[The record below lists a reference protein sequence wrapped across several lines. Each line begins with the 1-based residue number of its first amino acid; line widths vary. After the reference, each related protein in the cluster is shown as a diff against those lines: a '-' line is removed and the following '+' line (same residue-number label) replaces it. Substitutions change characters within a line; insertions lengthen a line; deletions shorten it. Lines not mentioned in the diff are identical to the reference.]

1 MVFSSIPFL
10 FAFLPIT
17 VLLTALAPSRARN
30 YVLLAASIVFY
41 AWGGGGFLL
50 VLALCIAINYVGG
63 LATQAALDAGDA
75 ERRKRIVAWSV
86 VANIAI
92 LGWFKY
98 ANFGIAQLNS
108 MSGALGIGEIPWN
121 GIALPIGISFFTFQS
136 MSYVIDVGR
145 GRGTALKN
153 PLDFALFVALFPQLI
168 AGPIVRY
175 HEIAKQMLH
184 RSMNR
189 ERFAAGSIRFVWG
202 LAKKVL
208 VADVVATVA
217 DAAFSI
223 PADERTFA
231 TAWLGLFAYS
241 AQIYFDFSGYS
252 DMAIGLGTIFGFD
265 FPENFK
271 RPYSALSITDFW
283 RRWHITLSNWF
294 RDYLYIPLGGSRG
307 SEAKTRRNLIIVFL
321 VTGLWHG
328 ANWTFIIWGA
338 YHGVFLLLE
347 RATGQRAL
355 VPDRTAWFR
364 RAYAFLV
371 VCIGWVFFR
380 SLNMTDAWSYLGSM
394 VGLHGWTGLSATVK
408 LVADHRTVATL
419 LLAASTLAFPQDW
432 ATGLWLT
439 NSRPTV
445 QVTVARFATVTV
457 VFVLAIVAVM
467 SSSFSPF
474 LYFQF

>member
-10 FAFLPIT
+10 FAFLPVT
-17 VLLTALAPSRARN
+17 VICTALAPARGRN
-30 YVLLAASIVFY
+30 LVLLAASIVFY

-50 VLALCIAINYVGG
+50 VLALCIAINYVAG
-63 LATQAALDAGDA
+63 LATQKALDAGEVD
-75 ERRKRIVAWSV
+75 RRKRIVAWAV
-86 VANIAI
+86 VANVAI

-108 MSGALGIGEIPWN
+108 MSGALGVGEIEWTD
-121 GIALPIGISFFTFQS
+121 IALPIGISFFTFQS

-175 HEIAKQMLH
+175 HEIAQQMLV
-184 RSMNR
+184 RRMSS
-189 ERFAAGSIRFVWG
+189 ERFAQGSIRFVWG

-208 VADVVATVA
+208 VADVVASVA
-217 DAAFSI
+217 DAAFAI

-231 TAWLGLFAYS
+231 TAWLGLFAYA

-307 SEAKTRRNLIIVFL
+307 TESQTRRNLIIVFL

-338 YHGVFLLLE
+338 YHGAFLLIE

-355 VPDRTAWFR
+355 IPDHTAWFR
-364 RAYAFLV
+364 RAYTFLV
-371 VCIGWVFFR
+371 VCVGWVFFR
-380 SLNMTDAWSYLGSM
+380 SLNIGDAFSYLESM
-394 VGLHGWTGLSATVK
+394 VGLHGWSGLSATVK
-408 LVADHRTVATL
+408 LVADHRTVAML
-419 LLAASTLAFPQDW
+419 IVAASTLALPQDW
-432 ATGLWLT
+432 VTGMWLT
-439 NSRPTV
+439 EARPNPR
-445 QVTVARFATVTV
+445 VTIARFATVTV
-457 VFVLAIVAVM
+457 LFGLAVVAVM